1 MTPIEYHTAVL
12 AGDVP
17 IMPPGWWTRNWV
29 ALKSILTDKE
39 YVYLATFTLDPKKN
53 APASKLKQAVY
64 RLKDRPYIKYL
75 EVCEEKHKSGVM
87 HYHAAIKSSQRI
99 HGPSFK
105 QYFVKKYGRTDL
117 SPSKTG
123 DISPTLEY
131 IRKDGIS
138 TILKE

>member
-1 MTPIEYHTAVL
+1 MTPLEFHAATL
-12 AGDVP
+12 AGNPP
-17 IMPPGWWTRNWV
+17 IMPPSWWTCNWV
-29 ALKSILTDKE
+29 ALKSILTDKS

-53 APASKLKQAVY
+53 SSSAKLKQAVN
-64 RLKDRPYIKYL
+64 RLKDRPYITYL
-75 EVCEEKHKSGVM
+75 EVATEKHKSGAV

-105 QYFVKKYGRTDL
+105 QYFVRKYGRTDL

-123 DISPTLEY
+123 DIEPTLVY
-131 IRKDGIS
+131 IRKDGNT